1 MVLNKLFGKSSK
13 PAAPAAKGK
22 EAELTLEDLI
32 ALERYEEAAEMLRQR
47 LKMAP
52 KDLHAHLRLAEVY
65 VSLKSAAKAL
75 DEYLFVA
82 DVMADDG
89 FFDKAIAVLQKA
101 AKLAPGDDQIPRR
114 LERYKN
120 MKSLEK
126 RRDLA
131 IEGLL
136 ANKSTGVHTA
146 GNTQLQV
153 QLLWNKIAKSPIV
166 TRIEPEQLKKLFS
179 VMELTPIKAGQ
190 WLART
195 GQVLPTIFLI
205 VDGMVEAE
213 AQSGGRTFN
222 IRNFTSGDVI
232 GDSALLENKAW
243 PADYKVTANG
253 NVFKLNREGLSVAMM
268 GLSDPREFLGI
279 LRVQGNDRDVA
290 ANIQRLAR

>member
-1 MVLNKLFGKSSK
+1 MVLNKLFGRSTSK
-13 PAAPAAKGK
+13 PAPSNKGK

-32 ALERYEEAAEMLRQR
+32 ALERYEEAATMLRER
-47 LKMAP
+47 LKLYP
-52 KDLHAHLRLAEVY
+52 KDLHAHLKLAEVY
-65 VSLKSAAKAL
+65 VSLKNAMRAL

-82 DVMADDG
+82 DVLADDG
-89 FFDKAIAVLQKA
+89 FFDKGIAILQKA

-114 LERYKN
+114 LEKYKN
-120 MKSLEK
+120 MKAMEK

-146 GNTQLQV
+146 GNTQLQM
-153 QLLWNKIAKSPIV
+153 QLLWKKIAKSPIV
-166 TRIEPEQLKKLFS
+166 SRIDPEQLKKLFS
-179 VMELTPIKAGQ
+179 VMELTPIKAGD
-190 WLART
+190 WLARS
-195 GQVLPTIFLI
+195 GQILPTIFLI
-205 VDGMVEAE
+205 VDGTVEAE
-213 AQSGGRTFN
+213 AQAGPRTFN
-222 IRNFTSGDVI
+222 IRNFTSGDLI

-243 PADYKVTANG
+243 AADYKVTAGG
-253 NVFKLNREGLSVAMM
+253 NVFKLNRDGLAVAMM

>member
-1 MVLNKLFGKSSK
+1 MLNKLFGKSSK
-13 PAAPAAKGK
+13 PAGPAAK
-22 EAELTLEDLI
+22 EPELTLEDLI

-65 VSLKSAAKAL
+65 VSLKNATKAL
-75 DEYLFVA
+75 DEFIFVA
-82 DVMADDG
+82 DTMADDG

-101 AKLAPGDDQIPRR
+101 HRINPGDDQIPRR
-114 LERYKN
+114 MEKYKN
-120 MKSLEK
+120 MKALEK

-146 GNTQLQV
+146 GNMQLQM

-166 TRIEPEQLKKLFS
+166 ARIEPEQLKKLFS
-179 VMELTPIKAGQ
+179 VMELTKIKAGE
-190 WLART
+190 WLVRA

-205 VDGMVEAE
+205 VDGTVEAE
-213 AQSGGRTFN
+213 AQAGGRTFN
-222 IRNFTSGDVI
+222 IRNFTSGDLL
-232 GDSALLENKAW
+232 GDSALLENKPW
-243 PADYKVTANG
+243 PADYKVTTGG
-253 NVFKLNREGLSVAMM
+253 NVFTLSREGLQVAMT

-279 LRVQGNDRDVA
+279 LRVQANDRDVA
-290 ANIQRLAR
+290 ANIQRLGR

>member
-1 MVLNKLFGKSSK
+1 MVLNKLFGKGKSAS
-13 PAAPAAKGK
+13 PAKGK
-22 EAELTLEDLI
+22 DADLTLEDLI

-47 LKMAP
+47 LKMYP
-52 KDLHAHLRLAEVY
+52 KDLHAHLKLAEVY
-65 VSLKSAAKAL
+65 VALKSASKAL

-82 DVMADDG
+82 DVLAEDG
-89 FFDKAIAVLQKA
+89 FFDKGIAVLQKA

-120 MKSLEK
+120 MKVLER

-136 ANKSTGVHTA
+136 ANSTTGVHTA
-146 GNTQLQV
+146 GNTQLQM

-166 TRIEPEQLKKLFS
+166 ARIEPEQLKKLFS
-179 VMELTPIKAGQ
+179 VMELSPVKAGT
-190 WLART
+190 WLARS

-205 VDGMVEAE
+205 VDALIEVEAQ
-213 AQSGGRTFN
+213 AGGRTFN
-222 IRNFTSGDVI
+222 VRSFTGGDLI

-243 PADYKVTANG
+243 PADYKVATTG
-253 NVFKLNREGLSVAMM
+253 NVFKLGREGLQIAMM
-268 GLSDPREFLGI
+268 GLADPREFLSI
-279 LRVQGNDRDVA
+279 LRVQANDRDVA

>member
-1 MVLNKLFGKSSK
+1 VVLNKLFGKSSK
-13 PAAPAAKGK
+13 PAAPAAKAK
-22 EAELTLEDLI
+22 ETELTLEDLI

-47 LKMAP
+47 LKMVP

-65 VSLKSAAKAL
+65 VSLKSAGKAL

-82 DVMADDG
+82 DVLADDG
-89 FFDKAIAVLQKA
+89 FFDKGIAVLQKA
-101 AKLAPGDDQIPRR
+101 HKLAPGDDQIPRR

-120 MKSLEK
+120 MKALEK

-131 IEGLL
+131 LEGLL
-136 ANKSTGVHTA
+136 ANKSTGVQTA

-153 QLLWNKIAKSPIV
+153 QLLWNKIAKSPVV
-166 TRIEPEQLKKLFS
+166 TRIEPETLRKLFS

-205 VDGMVEAE
+205 VDGTVEAE

-222 IRNFTSGDVI
+222 IRNFTSGDLI
-232 GDSALLENKAW
+232 GDSALLENKPW
-243 PADYKVTANG
+243 PADYKVTVNG
-253 NVFKLNREGLSVAMM
+253 NVFKLNREGLSVAMT
-268 GLSDPREFLGI
+268 GLADPREFLGI
-279 LRVQGNDRDVA
+279 LRVQANDRDVA
-290 ANIQRLAR
+290 ANLQRLAR

>member
-1 MVLNKLFGKSSK
+1 MVLNKLFGRSGK
-13 PAAPAAKGK
+13 PAGPAKGK
-22 EAELTLEDLI
+22 DAELTLEDLI

-47 LKMAP
+47 LKMFP
-52 KDLHAHLRLAEVY
+52 KDLHAHLKLAEVY

-82 DVMADDG
+82 DVLADDG
-89 FFDKAIAVLQKA
+89 FFDKGIAILQKA

-120 MKSLEK
+120 MKVLER

-136 ANKSTGVHTA
+136 ANNSTGVHTA
-146 GNTQLQV
+146 GNTQLQM

-166 TRIEPEQLKKLFS
+166 ARIEPEQLKKLFS
-179 VMELTPIKAGQ
+179 VMEMSPIKAGT
-190 WLART
+190 WLVRA

-205 VDGMVEAE
+205 VDGTIEVEAQ
-213 AQSGGRTFN
+213 AGGRTFN
-222 IRNFTSGDVI
+222 VRSFTSGDLI

-243 PADYKVTANG
+243 PADYKVATGG
-253 NVFKLNREGLSVAMM
+253 NVFKLGREGLQIAMM
-268 GLSDPREFLGI
+268 GLADPREFLSI
-279 LRVQGNDRDVA
+279 LRVQANDRDVA

>member
-1 MVLNKLFGKSSK
+1 MVLNKLFGRGKSAS
-13 PAAPAAKGK
+13 PAKGK
-22 EAELTLEDLI
+22 EADLTLEDLI

-47 LKMAP
+47 LKMFP
-52 KDLHAHLRLAEVY
+52 KDLHAHLKLAEVY
-65 VSLKSAAKAL
+65 VSLKSASKAL

-82 DVMADDG
+82 DVLAEDG
-89 FFDKAIAVLQKA
+89 FFDKGIAVLQKA

-120 MKSLEK
+120 MKVLER

-136 ANKSTGVHTA
+136 ANNTTGVHTA
-146 GNTQLQV
+146 GNTQLQM

-166 TRIEPEQLKKLFS
+166 ARIEPEQLKKLFS
-179 VMELTPIKAGQ
+179 VMELSPVKAGT

-205 VDGMVEAE
+205 VDALIEVEAQ
-213 AQSGGRTFN
+213 AGGRTFN
-222 IRNFTSGDVI
+222 VRNFTGGDLI

-243 PADYKVTANG
+243 PADYKVATTG
-253 NVFKLNREGLSVAMM
+253 NVFKLGREGLQIAMM
-268 GLSDPREFLGI
+268 GLADPREFLSI
-279 LRVQGNDRDVA
+279 LRVQANDRDVA